1 VSNPAGV
8 VQIQVAHDDRE
19 ELVGIVEKLLSSRLI
34 ACGQIV
40 GPIESHYWWQ
50 GKIETADEWLAL
62 CKTTAAAAPK
72 AIEAIKQLHSY
83 QVPEIVLL
91 PIYGGLEPYLSWM
104 AETVT
109 SA

>member
-1 VSNPAGV
+1 VSNPTGV
-8 VQIQVAHDDRE
+8 VQIQVTHDDRE
-19 ELVGIVEKLLSSRLI
+19 GLVGIVRELLVRRLI

-40 GPIESHYWWQ
+40 GPIESHYRWQ
-50 GKIETADEWLAL
+50 GKIEQADEWLAL

-72 AIEAIKQLHSY
+72 AIEAINQLHSY

-91 PIYGGLEPYLSWM
+91 PIDTGLEQYVSWI
-104 AETVT
+104 AETVA